1 MSYLDKMV
9 GRVIRKLEEHNLSE
23 NTLIWFIGDNG
34 THPQITSNRHGI
46 PITGG
51 KWYSRDAGTHVPF
64 ILQWREKLPKG
75 VVRDDLVEVLDVFPT
90 LASAI
95 GANSP
100 VPLDG
105 VDLLKISK
113 KKKKKAPRDSIFMHY
128 DPQWGS
134 DYFGKAMPAAKF
146 IFDKRWKLYSD
157 GSLYRIDRDPLE
169 ANPISVSDLKGKEHR
184 EYRKLKKQFDSMI
197 SGPLKRPYLNRPLKG
212 TIPPP
217 PPDCP

>member
-1 MSYLDKMV
+1 M
-9 GRVIRKLEEHNLSE
+9 
-23 NTLIWFIGDNG
+23 
-34 THPQITSNRHGI
+34 
-46 PITGG
+46 
-51 KWYSRDAGTHVPF
+51 
-64 ILQWREKLPKG
+64 
-75 VVRDDLVEVLDVFPT
+75 DVFPT

-95 GANSP
+95 GTNSP

-113 KKKKKAPRDSIFMHY
+113 KKKKKTPRDAIFMHY

-134 DYFGKAMPAAKF
+134 DYFGTAMPAAKF

-169 ANPISVSDLKGKEHR
+169 TNTISVSDLKRKEHR

-197 SGPLKRPYLNRPLKG
+197 SGPLKSPYLNRPLIE
-212 TIPPP
+212 TIPLPS
-217 PPDCP
+217 PDCP